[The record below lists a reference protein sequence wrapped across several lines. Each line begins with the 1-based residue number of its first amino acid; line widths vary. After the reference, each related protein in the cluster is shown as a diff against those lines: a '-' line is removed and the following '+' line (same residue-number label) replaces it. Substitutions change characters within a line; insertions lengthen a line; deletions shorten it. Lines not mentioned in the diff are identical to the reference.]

1 MKVRLLIGISLLA
14 FLVSCEQR
22 ADIVIPTPAEKTV
35 LVYFAADNNLAQYV
49 QLDIDEMKQ
58 SMEEHPLSV
67 SQHLLLYKDTGG
79 EAELIELVNRNGQV
93 IEKVVKTY
101 PDRNSVGVEEMSE
114 VFNDVFNNPT
124 YEAESYGLVYWSHG
138 EGWIP
143 YPQPSTRWIG
153 QDNPSARV
161 DNRMNLSEFKQV
173 LDAAPHFDYILF
185 DACFMQSI
193 EVSYELRDY
202 ADYFIASPTE
212 TPVTGAPY
220 DAILPY
226 MFGNGR
232 AADLAKAYY
241 EAYAELYIPGY
252 MMSSMNEPWSM
263 GAAIC
268 VVEVAGLE
276 GLAGATYEALQAL
289 EAPANCRALREQAF
303 DYDKRSKSSN
313 LYIGYYDLV
322 DVMQV
327 LLTEDAYATWK
338 QAYDAAVPYYKT
350 TDSNY
355 SSSAGIFSMTGTHGV
370 TQYLPSAPGVEACE
384 AYHTLD
390 WYDAAGISALGW

>member
-1 MKVRLLIGISLLA
+1 MKVRLLIWVSLLA
-14 FLVSCEQR
+14 FLVSCEQKS
-22 ADIVIPTPAEKTV
+22 DIVIPTPAEKTV

-58 SMEEHPLSV
+58 GMEEHPLSV

-79 EAELIELVNRNGQV
+79 EAQLIELVNRNGEV
-93 IEKVVKTY
+93 VEKVVKTY

-193 EVSYELRDY
+193 EVSYELHDY

-212 TPVTGAPY
+212 TPATGAPY

-241 EAYAELYIPGY
+241 ETYAKVYDPDKDPQ
-252 MMSSMNEPWSM
+252 NDPWIM
-263 GAAIC
+263 GASIC
-268 VVEVAGLE
+268 AVESVGLE
-276 GLAGATYEALQAL
+276 ALASATREALLTL
-289 EAPANCRALREQAF
+289 ETSLDCSVLQGQAF
-303 DYDKRSKSSN
+303 DYDVRSIGH
-313 LYIGYYDLV
+313 IGYYDLV
-322 DVMQV
+322 DVMQA
-327 LLTEDAYATWK
+327 LLTEGAYATWK
-338 QAYDAAVPYYKT
+338 QAYDTAVIYYNT
-350 TDSNY
+350 TETNFTGYFQDD
-355 SSSAGIFSMTGTHGV
+355 FSMTGTHGV
-370 TQYLPSAPGVEACE
+370 TLYLPSAPGVEACE

>member
-14 FLVSCEQR
+14 FLVSCEQKS
-22 ADIVIPTPAEKTV
+22 DIVIPTPAEKTV

-114 VFNDVFNNPT
+114 VFNDVFNNSN
-124 YEAESYGLVYWSHG
+124 YEAESYGLVYWSHC

-143 YPQPSTRWIG
+143 YPLPSTRWIG
-153 QDNPSARV
+153 QDKGQG

-193 EVSYELRDY
+193 EVMYELRAY

-212 TPVTGAPY
+212 TPGTGAPY

-226 MFGNGR
+226 LFGNGR
-232 AADLAKAYY
+232 AADLAKTYY
-241 EAYAELYIPGY
+241 ETYADLYNLEKRPQYITD
-252 MMSSMNEPWSM
+252 PWTM

-268 VVEVAGLE
+268 VAESVGLE
-276 GLAGATYEALQAL
+276 ALASATREVLQAL
-289 EAPANCRALREQAF
+289 EAPANCTFLRNQAF
-303 DYDKRSKSSN
+303 DYDMRSSSGH
-313 LYIGYYDLV
+313 IGYYDLV
-322 DVMQV
+322 DVMQS
-327 LLTEDAYATWK
+327 LLDEDAYAVWK
-338 QAYDAAVPYYKT
+338 QVYDEVVIYYNT
-350 TDSNY
+350 TDTNY
-355 SSSAGIFSMTGTHGV
+355 SSSWGNFSMTGTHGV

>member
-1 MKVRLLIGISLLA
+1 MKVRLLIWVSLLA
-14 FLVSCEQR
+14 FLVSCEQKS
-22 ADIVIPTPAEKTV
+22 DIVIPTPAEKTV
-35 LVYFAADNNLAQYV
+35 LVYFAANNKNMNDLSSYV
-49 QLDIDEMKQ
+49 PLDIDEMKQ

-202 ADYFIASPTE
+202 AD
-212 TPVTGAPY
+212 
-220 DAILPY
+220 
-226 MFGNGR
+226 
-232 AADLAKAYY
+232 
-241 EAYAELYIPGY
+241 
-252 MMSSMNEPWSM
+252 
-263 GAAIC
+263 
-268 VVEVAGLE
+268 
-276 GLAGATYEALQAL
+276 
-289 EAPANCRALREQAF
+289 
-303 DYDKRSKSSN
+303 
-313 LYIGYYDLV
+313 
-322 DVMQV
+322 
-327 LLTEDAYATWK
+327 
-338 QAYDAAVPYYKT
+338 
-350 TDSNY
+350 
-355 SSSAGIFSMTGTHGV
+355 
-370 TQYLPSAPGVEACE
+370 
-384 AYHTLD
+384 
-390 WYDAAGISALGW
+390 

>member
-35 LVYFAADNNLAQYV
+35 LVYFAADNNLAKYV
-49 QLDIDEMKQ
+49 QFDIDEMKQ

-212 TPVTGAPY
+212 TPGTGAPY

-232 AADLAKAYY
+232 AADLAKTYY
-241 EAYAELYIPGY
+241 EVYSDLY
-252 MMSSMNEPWSM
+252 EPARLSDNPWTM

-268 VVEVAGLE
+268 VAESVGLE
-276 GLAGATYEALQAL
+276 ALASATREALQAL

-303 DYDKRSKSSN
+303 DYNKRKGTFSSS
-313 LYIGYYDLV
+313 LYVGYYDLV
-322 DVMQV
+322 DVMQS
-327 LLTEDAYATWK
+327 LLDEDAYAAWK
-338 QAYDAAVPYYKT
+338 QAYDEVVIYYNT
-350 TDSNY
+350 TDTNY
-355 SSSAGIFSMTGTHGV
+355 SSSWGNFSMTGTHGV

>member
-22 ADIVIPTPAEKTV
+22 SDIVIPTPAEKTV
-35 LVYFAADNNLAQYV
+35 LVYFVADNNGLTQYV

-114 VFNDVFNNPT
+114 VFNDVFNNSN
-124 YEAESYGLVYWSHG
+124 YEAESYGLVYWSHC

-143 YPQPSTRWIG
+143 YPLPSTRWIG
-153 QDNPSARV
+153 QDKGQG

-193 EVSYELRDY
+193 EVMYELRAY

-212 TPVTGAPY
+212 TPGTGAPY

-232 AADLAKAYY
+232 AADLAKTYY
-241 EAYAELYIPGY
+241 EVYSDLY
-252 MMSSMNEPWSM
+252 EPARLSGNPWTM

-268 VVEVAGLE
+268 VAESVGLE
-276 GLAGATYEALQAL
+276 ALASATREALQAL

-303 DYDKRSKSSN
+303 DYDKRKGTLNSS
-313 LYIGYYDLV
+313 LYVGYYDLV
-322 DVMQV
+322 DVMQA
-327 LLTEDAYATWK
+327 LLDEDAYAAWK
-338 QAYDAAVPYYKT
+338 QAYDEVVIYYNT
-350 TDSNY
+350 TDTNY
-355 SSSAGIFSMTGTHGV
+355 SSSWGDFSMTGTHGV

>member
-1 MKVRLLIGISLLA
+1 MKVRLLIWVSLLA

-101 PDRNSVGVEEMSE
+101 PDRNSVGVEDMSE
-114 VFNDVFNNPT
+114 VFNDVFNNSN
-124 YEAESYGLVYWSHG
+124 YEAESYGLVYWSHC

-143 YPQPSTRWIG
+143 YPLPSTRWIG
-153 QDNPSARV
+153 QDKGQG

-173 LDAAPHFDYILF
+173 LNTAPHFDYILF

-193 EVSYELRDY
+193 EVMYELRAY

-212 TPVTGAPY
+212 TPGTGAPY

-226 MFGNGR
+226 LFGNGR
-232 AADLAKAYY
+232 AADLAKVYY
-241 EAYAELYIPGY
+241 EVYADLYNLENRPQYITD
-252 MMSSMNEPWSM
+252 PWTM

-268 VVEVAGLE
+268 VAESVGLE
-276 GLAGATYEALQAL
+276 ALAGATREALQAL
-289 EAPANCRALREQAF
+289 EAPANCTFLRNQAF
-303 DYDKRSKSSN
+303 DYDKRSGGVH
-313 LYIGYYDLV
+313 IGYYDLA
-322 DVMQV
+322 DIMRA
-327 LLTEDAYATWK
+327 LLNDDAYVAWE
-338 QAYDAAVPYYKT
+338 QVYEEAVIYYNT
-350 TDSNY
+350 TETNFCGDLQDD
-355 SSSAGIFSMTGTHGV
+355 FLMTGTHGV